1 MNDAFQ
7 AYNAVWSSPA
17 GEWPIWI
24 AARCPDDAGICAKL
38 TFFLLEAQ
46 LHRATGGAEAEA

>member
-1 MNDAFQ
+1 MNDIFQ

-17 GEWPIWI
+17 GEWPVWI
-24 AARCPDDAGICAKL
+24 AARCPEDAGVCAKL

-46 LHRATGGAEAEA
+46 LHRTTGGAEAEA